1 MYQQYQGN
9 DDFRTGNASALCCAA
24 ITALPAEN
32 AACCLAG
39 NNQPQA
45 YFDGRR
51 SYFNPLRKRSHSLSG
66 CLAIQSGGHP
76 RRSLP
81 LQMDLIPGPRR
92 QRCSFPSP
100 PAWNHPLP
108 RRQPDNLDLPK
119 RRRAAGSLPF
129 RLLIRSSN
137 SLDNSSSAQRRK
149 KADLPPRTRHAV
161 SRRHRRAL
169 NFHAMVV
176 AATQQCMSTTSCGRP
191 IMGNSC

>member
-1 MYQQYQGN
+1 MCQQYQGN

-51 SYFNPLRKRSHSLSG
+51 SYFNPLRKLSHSLPG

-76 RRSLP
+76 AAHCHFKWISFQARAVNAALSRR
-81 LQMDLIPGPRR
+81 PRMEPR
-92 QRCSFPSP
+92 ATTP
-100 PAWNHPLP
+100 PT
-108 RRQPDNLDLPK
+108 RQPRPPK
-119 RRRAAGSLPF
+119 APARRRKPAI
-129 RLLIRSSN
+129 RQLIRSSN

-149 KADLPPRTRHAV
+149 KAGLPPQTRHAV
-161 SRRHRRAL
+161 SRRHHRAL